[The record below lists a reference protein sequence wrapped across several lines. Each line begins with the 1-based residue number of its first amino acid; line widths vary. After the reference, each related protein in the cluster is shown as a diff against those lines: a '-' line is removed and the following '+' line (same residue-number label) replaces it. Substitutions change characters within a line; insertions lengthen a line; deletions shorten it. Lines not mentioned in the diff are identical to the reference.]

1 MVRTGLPRNITLENY
16 KETHK
21 TDVLIN
27 LGLENISDEKIIL
40 FAPTWKDY
48 EYKKLDLN
56 HLMDNISEDYVLLLK
71 SHPLEPIDIK
81 GSKIINV
88 NHISDIP
95 SLMKI
100 ADILISDY
108 SSIMIDYA
116 ILERPIL
123 AYIPDFE
130 IYKLTR
136 GLYVNKNNLAPNIFE
151 NEENLITFINE
162 IQFDQEKMKTKQYR
176 NQFFDVNADQS
187 IDIIKDKMIEYL
199 EKGDVV

>member
-1 MVRTGLPRNITLENY
+1 
-16 KETHK
+16 
-21 TDVLIN
+21 
-27 LGLENISDEKIIL
+27 
-40 FAPTWKDY
+40 
-48 EYKKLDLN
+48 
-56 HLMDNISEDYVLLLK
+56 MDNISEDYVLLLK